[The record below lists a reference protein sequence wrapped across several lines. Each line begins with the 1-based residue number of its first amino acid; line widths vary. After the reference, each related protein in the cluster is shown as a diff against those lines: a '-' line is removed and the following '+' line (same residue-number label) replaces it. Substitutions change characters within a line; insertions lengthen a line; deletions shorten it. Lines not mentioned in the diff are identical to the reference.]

1 MDKTRQFGCVRH
13 TGGSDDGEEES
24 VVESVRQH
32 GREDALAVEND
43 DCQVVE
49 DEPDAHFENKIEENG
64 ICVQEEVVGDLRDKF
79 RDVVRDDIDLIL
91 MVLKAPKPT

>member
-64 ICVQEEVVGDLRDKF
+64 ICVQEEVLECGSPNFFFLSMNGS
-79 RDVVRDDIDLIL
+79 DLIL